1 MNWKF
6 WKKDNSGGG
15 GSGQSANKLP
25 RPKDLP
31 QEIGRYLVVEENMDP
46 DRVWNWKCVMLSRDG
61 GSALFSFRIFSETA
75 AAEKNVRVRDYMSL
89 DAHEDLILY
98 EGWFDR
104 KSRQFKFEK
113 AIQEAE

>member
-6 WKKDNSGGG
+6 WKKDISGG
-15 GSGQSANKLP
+15 GSGQSTNKLP

-31 QEIGRYLVVEENMDP
+31 QELGRHLVVDEGIDP
-46 DRVWNWKCVMLSRDG
+46 DRVWNWKCVMCSRDG
-61 GSALFSFRIFSETA
+61 SSTLFKFRIFSEA
-75 AAEKNVRVRDYMSL
+75 AAADNNVRVRDYTSL

-104 KSRQFKFEK
+104 KSRQFNFEK
-113 AIQEAE
+113 AIQQAE